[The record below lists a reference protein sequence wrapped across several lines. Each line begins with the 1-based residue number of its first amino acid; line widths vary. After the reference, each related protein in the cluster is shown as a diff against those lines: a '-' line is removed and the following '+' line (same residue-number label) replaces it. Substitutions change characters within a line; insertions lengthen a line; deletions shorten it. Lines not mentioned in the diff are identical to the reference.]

1 MSELSN
7 VVHIERTI
15 DASPSEVWAV
25 LADFPNIADWN
36 GGVTASHSTS
46 DAASGVGAQ
55 RHCDLAPMGAL
66 EETVLEW
73 DEHRKIVI
81 SIDSAKR
88 LPIKQGRM
96 TFLVDDAASGDGTD
110 FTLHYEFDA
119 NGGPFARLVG
129 KGLRGQLEKGFN
141 GFVDDLTTAAAARPD

>member
-1 MSELSN
+1 VSELNN

-15 DASPSEVWAV
+15 GASPSEVWAV

-46 DAASGVGAQ
+46 DAAAGVGAR

-73 DEHRKIVI
+73 DDGRKMVI
-81 SIDSAKR
+81 SIDSAKK
-88 LPIKQGRM
+88 LPIKQARM
-96 TFLVDDAASGDGTD
+96 TFLVDDADDGNGTD
-110 FTLHYEFDA
+110 FTLHYEYAA
-119 NGGPFARLVG
+119 NGGPLARLVG
-129 KGLRGQLEKGFN
+129 KGLHGQLRKGFG
-141 GFVDDLTTAAAARPD
+141 GFVDDLTTAATARAD